1 MTSHVNIAEAKARLS
16 ALVEAALSGEE
27 VILQRAGVPKLK
39 LVPIEEADSLA
50 RAQTARRRVANI
62 GKFKDAFAGFDLSI
76 EALKAERGD
85 PEERFRRKF
94 GPAR

>member
-1 MTSHVNIAEAKARLS
+1 MTIHVNIAEAKARLS
-16 ALVEAALSGEE
+16 ALVEAALNGEE

-39 LVPIEEADSLA
+39 LVPIAEADSLA
-50 RAQTARRRVANI
+50 RVETARRRVANI
-62 GKFKDAFAGFDLSI
+62 GKFREEFAGFDLSI
-76 EALKAERGD
+76 EALKTERGD